1 MTPPTAR
8 DIIAATNGKRLSVTT
23 LASDIAAHIEAADSA
38 IGAWHFF
45 DPARLTAEANRLDN
59 TPHHGPLHGLPVA
72 IKDVIDTADMPTAYG
87 SALYEGNQP
96 RSDASCVALLR
107 DAGALIVGK
116 TVSTEF
122 AFKAPGKTTHPF
134 DHTRTPGGS
143 SSGSAAAVA
152 AGMVPVALGTQTSG
166 STIRPAAFC
175 GIVGYKPSFGLID
188 RTGIKVLADSLD
200 TLGLFA
206 RTVDDIALVA
216 AVLSGRPAL
225 AHIAAAT
232 APRLAVFRSPC
243 WHLADADAQH
253 SFEQSLLALA
263 RAGAVL
269 QEIEDPGDFTALL
282 SAHETVMN
290 WEVPRALA
298 FERLAGAHALQ
309 PTTRE
314 GIAPVPGLT
323 ADTYDAARARADTE
337 THLWAQALEGFD
349 ALVTLPA
356 RGEAPIGLA
365 STGDPIFNR
374 AWTQLR
380 LPCVTVPAGTGASGL
395 PLGLQLVGAPLAD
408 GQLLAAA
415 MMAEEALKE
424 GKNVLF

>member
-1 MTPPTAR
+1 MIPPTAR
-8 DIIAATNGKRLSVTT
+8 DIVAATTGNHLSVTA
-23 LASDIAAHIEAADSA
+23 LAAEIAARIEAKAA

-45 DPARLTAEANRLDN
+45 DPAHLAAEAARLDA
-59 TPHHGPLHGLPVA
+59 TPQPGPLHGLPVA

-87 SALYEGNQP
+87 SALYEGNRP
-96 RSDASCVALLR
+96 PSDASCVALLR
-107 DAGALIVGK
+107 AAGALIVGK

-134 DHTRTPGGS
+134 DPTRTPGGS

-188 RTGIKVLADSLD
+188 RTGVKVLADSLD

-206 RTVDDIALVA
+206 RTVDDITLVA
-216 AVLSGRPAL
+216 AYLSGRPAL
-225 AHIAAAT
+225 ARIAPAT

-253 SFEQSLLALA
+253 VFEQSLLTLA

-269 QEIEDPGDFTALL
+269 QEIEDPGDFAALL

-298 FERLAGAHALQ
+298 FERLACAHALQ

-323 ADTYDAARARADTE
+323 ADTYDAARARAAAE
-337 THLWAQALEGFD
+337 THLWAQTLEGFD

-380 LPCVTVPAGTGASGL
+380 LPCVTVPAGTGACGL

-408 GQLLAAA
+408 GQLMATA
-415 MMAEEALKE
+415 MMAEEALKQ
-424 GKNVLF
+424 GKHVLF